1 MMVVDA
7 GRMMKLFKYEA
18 KIFVGQKQQKKNGER
33 LTLTSIVYHE
43 WI

>member
-18 KIFVGQKQQKKNGER
+18 KIFVGQKQQQKNGER
-33 LTLTSIVYHE
+33 LL
-43 WI
+43 

>member
-18 KIFVGQKQQKKNGER
+18 KIFVGQKQQQKKWREANSNINC
-33 LTLTSIVYHE
+33 LS
-43 WI
+43 